1 MHGSKDRAK
10 DASSDSFVRSL
21 VRMRSAYALW
31 RMLTAFPS
39 SASFGHPL
47 SSARL
52 LAEGDTAAR
61 IRTDQD
67 PLSNDDPRRSPPFR
81 RSGCLSPSR
90 HTKESLIARRGFHLS
105 GLRTG
110 SLAHAAH
117 TLFPRRSRACC
128 SSIASVT
135 VRSPAPSATVRE
147 CRRLCDSLV
156 LPRLDL
162 TTQARHRARPTQ
174 PSTGTDCP
182 ARTDASR
189 SA

>member
-1 MHGSKDRAK
+1 MRPGCVVRIDVHGSKDRAK

-47 SSARL
+47 SPARL
-52 LAEGDTAAR
+52 LAEGDTSAR

-117 TLFPRRSRACC
+117 TLFLLAKESCMFEHCKCHGAVTRSIRDC
-128 SSIASVT
+128 SRVQT
-135 VRSPAPSATVRE
+135 P
-147 CRRLCDSLV
+147 L
-156 LPRLDL
+156 
-162 TTQARHRARPTQ
+162 
-174 PSTGTDCP
+174 
-182 ARTDASR
+182 
-189 SA
+189 